1 MCLIM
6 IMFEKIMIILLLF
19 LQHHVNMAMFVSKE
33 IADTM
38 ILVVLKCV
46 LMVHGVQYVMITG
59 TMMMLV

>member
-1 MCLIM
+1 
-6 IMFEKIMIILLLF
+6 MIIFLLF

-38 ILVVLKCV
+38 ILVELKCV